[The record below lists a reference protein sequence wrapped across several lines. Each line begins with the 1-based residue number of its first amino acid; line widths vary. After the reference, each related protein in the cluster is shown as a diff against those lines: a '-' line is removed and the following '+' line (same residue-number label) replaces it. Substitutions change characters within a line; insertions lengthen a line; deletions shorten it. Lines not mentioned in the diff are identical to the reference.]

1 MKRLPLVLLLIAGI
15 ASAQGPNP
23 FGNGSGSGAPAPT
36 TPAPTTP
43 APTTPA
49 PTTPAPAPTGT
60 PVPTGSPA
68 PTGTPVPNEQPNA
81 PGLGAQQ
88 ARQQPIDRL
97 VMAIEQRAERG
108 RIADAA
114 RREQRLVGKLR
125 ECRAPRAFHLRPQR
139 HDLSSRL
146 GPAHGVPTRRPMPNS
161 SPKRG
166 SPGSAI

>member
-1 MKRLPLVLLLIAGI
+1 MKRLPLVVLLIAGI

-88 ARQQPIDRL
+88 AVQLSPEDL
-97 VMAIEQRAERG
+97 EQLKDVEAEYDQFVSAADDHDKRMRAV
-108 RIADAA
+108 A
-114 RREQRLVGKLR
+114 RREYDDKTAEL
-125 ECRAPRAFHLRPQR
+125 E
-139 HDLSSRL
+139 
-146 GPAHGVPTRRPMPNS
+146 
-161 SPKRG
+161 KRY
-166 SPGSAI
+166 ADRI